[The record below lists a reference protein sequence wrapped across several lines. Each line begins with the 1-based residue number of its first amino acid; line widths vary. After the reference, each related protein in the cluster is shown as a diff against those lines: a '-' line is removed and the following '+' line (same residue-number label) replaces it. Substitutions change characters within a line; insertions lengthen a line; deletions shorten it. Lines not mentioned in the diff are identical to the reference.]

1 MFGIKLIKEIEVS
14 EVTPS
19 SQFSLF
25 PQCLHFN
32 SHVATSFTFNDV
44 SYKSKDWACL
54 LTVSTI
60 VAFSPNF
67 SFVWWTNR
75 HKCFPPHYGILSPN
89 QTSSK
94 PASLTSLLTAN
105 VQDSC
110 TNWNNALNVNEMD
123 VVYSLIYKYDYK

>member
-14 EVTPS
+14 EITPS

-44 SYKSKDWACL
+44 SYTSIKIGLVCWQYRQL
-54 LTVSTI
+54 LLFHRTSHLFDELIDISVFHHTM
-60 VAFSPNF
+60 AFF
-67 SFVWWTNR
+67 
-75 HKCFPPHYGILSPN
+75 H